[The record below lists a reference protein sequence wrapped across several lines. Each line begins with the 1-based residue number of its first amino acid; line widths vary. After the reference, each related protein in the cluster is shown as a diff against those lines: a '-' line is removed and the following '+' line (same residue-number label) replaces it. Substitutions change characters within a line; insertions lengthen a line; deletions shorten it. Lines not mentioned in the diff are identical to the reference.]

1 MAMGWL
7 EPEVA
12 EQRPGVTGF
21 PIDTLPEESARRKR
35 RVENDSNG
43 SVSPRASSANGAGS
57 ETNTPIHLK
66 LALKTELT
74 DELRR
79 DSSIRRS
86 GRRHTELNYYDQA
99 KMDMGLDDRADE
111 PASRSVTSRPKAQD
125 TNGTGDKQKN
135 GSRSVKVRISRRREG
150 KDNTPVQPKL
160 EPDAVDDILIG
171 ESKPHIVNNDYCASC
186 GGAGNFVCCES
197 CPRSFHFTCVDP
209 PLDDSL
215 LPDGA
220 WYCRQCEARRKP
232 PIPYEKSLFSEM
244 LNFIDRTNPRQ
255 FRLPTGLQTF
265 FEGVGVSPEG
275 VYVDET
281 MLPSKKPKD
290 IDECKRLED
299 KNGDLIICFQ
309 CHKTALQGPM
319 TTCDKCQTVWHVD
332 CIDPP
337 VQSIPN
343 RWICPNHPEKA
354 TNLRRRPRKPTI
366 VESNLQRGVKN
377 DGLIEVADEDEDY
390 GPVRQIPF
398 FNIHN
403 TSSGFAAPVIKKR
416 AQKVIEGEDGVI
428 YKLPAQAIKLDFI
441 ELVHKQREISYPE
454 TNEQR
459 LLVALDQIAAQ
470 PDAEREAVRDL
481 MYLKLQGPATSA
493 AQAHEN
499 LIKIAD
505 AAVRADGEA
514 QYAAIKRLIEIKGRD
529 KLIAFL
535 TSQ

>member
-1 MAMGWL
+1 
-7 EPEVA
+7 
-12 EQRPGVTGF
+12 
-21 PIDTLPEESARRKR
+21 
-35 RVENDSNG
+35 
-43 SVSPRASSANGAGS
+43 
-57 ETNTPIHLK
+57 
-66 LALKTELT
+66 
-74 DELRR
+74 
-79 DSSIRRS
+79 
-86 GRRHTELNYYDQA
+86 
-99 KMDMGLDDRADE
+99 MDMGIDGNVPE
-111 PASRSVTSRPKAQD
+111 SPSRSVTSTLRSQG
-125 TNGTGDKQKN
+125 TNGTDDNQKN

-150 KDNTPVQPKL
+150 KDNSPVQPKI
-160 EPDAVDDILIG
+160 EPDVVEDLSIG
-171 ESKPHIVNNDYCASC
+171 ESKSQIINNDYCAAC
-186 GGAGNFVCCES
+186 GGQGNFVCCES

-232 PIPYEKSLFSEM
+232 PIPYEKSLFSEL
-244 LNFIDRTNPRQ
+244 LNFLDRTNPRQ

-265 FEGVGVSPEG
+265 FEGVGVSPDG
-275 VYVDET
+275 TYIDET

-290 IDECKRLED
+290 MDESKRLED
-299 KNGDLIICFQ
+299 KNGDIIIC
-309 CHKTALQGPM
+309 CKCLNTALQGPM
-319 TTCDKCQTVWHVD
+319 ITCDKCQTVWHVD

-354 TNLRRRPRKPTI
+354 ASLRRRPRKPVI
-366 VESNLQRGVKN
+366 VESNLKRGLKN
-377 DGLIEVADEDEDY
+377 DGLIEVADEDGEY

-398 FNIHN
+398 FNVYN

-441 ELVHKQREISYPE
+441 ELVHKQREMLYPE
-454 TNEQR
+454 TKEQR
-459 LLVALDQIAAQ
+459 LLVALDEIAAK

-499 LIKIAD
+499 LLKIAE
-505 AAVRADGEA
+505 AAVRADDEA

-529 KLIAFL
+529 KLMAFL